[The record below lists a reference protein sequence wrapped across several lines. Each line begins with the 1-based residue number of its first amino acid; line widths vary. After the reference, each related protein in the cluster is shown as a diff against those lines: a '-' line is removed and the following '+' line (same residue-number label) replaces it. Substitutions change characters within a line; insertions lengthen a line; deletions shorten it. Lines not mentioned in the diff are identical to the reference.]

1 MCIYIYIYI
10 YNVSISQSFA
20 RSLSPPLSLSVSLSL
35 SLALSLYLSLYIS
48 PSLSFPHLSLLI
60 SHSLSLSLSLHLMC
74 MYTYASLY
82 HVCMQK
88 RPIALPC
95 VHAATMRHRTSVP
108 SLCHMCACSDSIA
121 FYLHIQRTYMMAQTS
136 IFKAALRNCS
146 MGPP

>member
-1 MCIYIYIYI
+1 MCIYIYITCRSR
-10 YNVSISQSFA
+10 NRSLA
-20 RSLSPPLSLSVSLSL
+20 RSLPLSLSLSLSL

-121 FYLHIQRTYMMAQTS
+121 FYLHIQRAYMMAQTS
-136 IFKAALRNCS
+136 MFKAALRNCS

>member
-1 MCIYIYIYI
+1 MYIYIYIYI
-10 YNVSISQSFA
+10 YITCRSRNRSLA
-20 RSLSPPLSLSVSLSL
+20 RSLPLSLSLSL

>member
-1 MCIYIYIYI
+1 ML
-10 YNVSISQSFA
+10 SLSLSLFLSLSLSL
-20 RSLSPPLSLSVSLSL
+20 SLSPPLSLSVSLSL